1 MKFEYKNSLPEYE
14 LKNIVW
20 VGIEYDKQKLIRFIN
35 KYNNLMSRQDS
46 DGSEELQ
53 IMKRI
58 LDQHNI
64 DNLNKLLNNDPE
76 YTRWAIIEL
85 LSRKAS
91 IEIAIDG
98 KYSTDTFETISNLPT
113 VDFKLILKRTKE
125 LINIINDVNTD
136 VEMDTSKIPGVK

>member
-35 KYNNLMSRQDS
+35 KYNTLMSRQDS
-46 DGSEELQ
+46 DSSEELQ

-64 DNLNKLLNNDPE
+64 DDLNKLLINDPE

>member
-1 MKFEYKNSLPEYE
+1 MEFEYKNSLPEYE

-20 VGIEYDKQKLIRFIN
+20 VGIEYDKQKLIRFIT

-76 YTRWAIIEL
+76 YTRWAIIES